1 MPKLVSLTTIQDST
15 SFCYPRSITLESV
28 SSSYNLTNRHTL
40 SHHCGSWQRTCIQT
54 QENRSYEE
62 FLFLLL
68 LISRHHSCSPTV
80 SSVHCFFHTQFITSL
95 LAVPSTE
102 NKSLHQDHRISNAL
116 RSSEI
121 AAFHSHQTIG
131 TLSLFRTLNLYPIRN
146 TQIRILFP
154 LSLPRRLY
162 EMK

>member
-1 MPKLVSLTTIQDST
+1 MNRLAQTHITHYYSKQYFILLSLFHHSGGCFLSLI
-15 SFCYPRSITLESV
+15 
-28 SSSYNLTNRHTL
+28 LTYRHTL
-40 SHHCGSWQRTCIQT
+40 SYHCGSWQRTCIQT

-102 NKSLHQDHRISNAL
+102 NKSLHQDHRFSYSL
-116 RSSEI
+116 RSSEMSCI
-121 AAFHSHQTIG
+121 
-131 TLSLFRTLNLYPIRN
+131 SLTSN
-146 TQIRILFP
+146 
-154 LSLPRRLY
+154 
-162 EMK
+162 K